1 MKIHFDRPQPT
12 TLACTTISEHHAGA
26 LWVSAEDVA
35 AKLTAADCMR
45 ADRGG
50 HATEPLEWFRPNPLG
65 LRRGSAAAA
74 LTLQS
79 TRRSEPPWWSSARH
93 RQHVEDA
100 VRGGAIEQ
108 AFLPRWRALQAAYPH
123 NAFK

>member
-50 HATEPLEWFRPNPLG
+50 HATEPLEWFRPKVAAG
-65 LRRGSAAAA
+65 ERRGRRLDTAEYTALGAAVVELCPPSAA
-74 LTLQS
+74 
-79 TRRSEPPWWSSARH
+79 R
-93 RQHVEDA
+93 
-100 VRGGAIEQ
+100 
-108 AFLPRWRALQAAYPH
+108 
-123 NAFK
+123 

>member
-50 HATEPLEWFRPNPLG
+50 HATEPLAGVVPAQG
-65 LRRGSAAAA
+65 LRLDTAEYTALGAAVVELCPPSAA
-74 LTLQS
+74 
-79 TRRSEPPWWSSARH
+79 R
-93 RQHVEDA
+93 
-100 VRGGAIEQ
+100 
-108 AFLPRWRALQAAYPH
+108 
-123 NAFK
+123 

>member
-1 MKIHFDRPQPT
+1 VKIHFDRPQPT

-50 HATEPLEWFRPNPLG
+50 HATEPLEWFRPKARVAAGERGCRLDTAEYTALG
-65 LRRGSAAAA
+65 AAVVELCPPSAA
-74 LTLQS
+74 
-79 TRRSEPPWWSSARH
+79 R
-93 RQHVEDA
+93 
-100 VRGGAIEQ
+100 
-108 AFLPRWRALQAAYPH
+108 
-123 NAFK
+123 

>member
-50 HATEPLEWFRPNPLG
+50 HATEPLAGVVPKLG
-65 LRRGSAAAA
+65 LRRGSAAAAA

-108 AFLPRWRALQAAYPH
+108 AFLPRWRALQASIEER
-123 NAFK
+123 